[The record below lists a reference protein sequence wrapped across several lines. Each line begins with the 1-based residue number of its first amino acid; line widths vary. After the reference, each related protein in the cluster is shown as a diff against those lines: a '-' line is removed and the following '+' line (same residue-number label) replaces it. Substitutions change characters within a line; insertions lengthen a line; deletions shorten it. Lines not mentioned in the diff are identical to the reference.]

1 MTDQRLAT
9 QLAAIIGQPVG
20 DMTLYAQAL
29 THGSSGKADYQRLEF
44 LGDRVLGLV
53 IASELY
59 ARYPDAPEGELSSRF
74 NALVSG
80 EACAA
85 VARTLDLPALVELG
99 PQAVGD
105 GGRHSDN
112 IAADIIESLIGALFL
127 DAGIDTARRF
137 ILTHWDAM
145 ISGQRAA
152 PKHPKA
158 ALQEWALARKRRPPE
173 YSVVWRE
180 GPDHAPRFRVAVSVG
195 KLVSAE
201 AEGPSKQAAEKAAAA
216 ALLAIIDG
224 QNEGTEI

>member
-1 MTDQRLAT
+1 MTVPALADRLAE
-9 QLAAIIGQPVG
+9 IIGQPVG
-20 DMTLYAQAL
+20 DTLLYTQAL

-59 ARYPDAPEGELSSRF
+59 GRYPNAPEGELSSRY

-80 EACAA
+80 EACAE
-85 VARTLDLPALVELG
+85 VARALGLPALIDLG

-105 GGRHSDN
+105 GGRYSDN
-112 IAADIIESLIGALFL
+112 IAADVAESLIGALFL
-127 DAGIDTARRF
+127 DAGMDAARRF

-173 YSVVWRE
+173 YQIVWRE
-180 GPDHAPRFRVAVSVG
+180 GPDHAPRFRVAVSIG
-195 KLVSAE
+195 KLASAE

-216 ALLAIIDG
+216 ALLEIV
-224 QNEGTEI
+224 EGMLL